1 MIEEN
6 VLQISGEIT
15 INVDV
20 SVKNIICVKEIIFA
34 TLATCSCENGKYLAS
49 IIDHSVITCDEIIE
63 SYNKE
68 TKNFQQILMKRK
80 QPVKRKISIFCFLLK

>member
-80 QPVKRKISIFCFLLK
+80 QPVKRKISIFCLLLK